1 VGVVGNGWTFF
12 SLALGRDW
20 ARREYSN
27 AFNGPYSIENISTYS
42 HPCELFVLF
51 FVIFSLISRFTSPVK
66 NIAGSKERLFM
77 LAASLCAERT
87 NVRCAPRLIYT
98 EQPACCNSPRI

>member
-1 VGVVGNGWTFF
+1 MGVVGNGWTIF

-27 AFNGPYSIENISTYS
+27 AFNGPYSIENSSTYS

-66 NIAGSKERLFM
+66 NIAGSEETVHVSRF
-77 LAASLCAERT
+77 SLR
-87 NVRCAPRLIYT
+87 
-98 EQPACCNSPRI
+98 